1 MGKEI
6 LELGYVENTEIKKK
20 NTGIP
25 VPFTDVDIE
34 KIRVSNEVSFGKNNY
49 RYFIS
54 YLLNNDKVRTL
65 HIMLPKKRSM

>member
-34 KIRVSNEVSFGKNNY
+34 NI
-49 RYFIS
+49 
-54 YLLNNDKVRTL
+54 
-65 HIMLPKKRSM
+65 